1 MERAAVGSSAGFVQ
15 PGTPTNS
22 FTSKNEP
29 GEGRAKHHLN
39 HIFRSTAQRGRF
51 LCAAALGPAWPMAL
65 GPAQAAAPSLCV
77 LEASS
82 SSVLTGEL
90 TTWEDNSDTP
100 RARVWVKLESLEQE
114 GPWWGQGI
122 QQHQHPSRAR
132 SPHPAQPR
140 GSAKS
145 SQTCVCLF
153 VWAARALLR
162 VRGFPLVLRELEAYS
177 AEIGTAHLVT
187 AGK

>member
-29 GEGRAKHHLN
+29 GESRAKHHLN
-39 HIFRSTAQRGRF
+39 HIFRSTAQRGSF

-65 GPAQAAAPSLCV
+65 GPAQAAAPSSCV

-82 SSVLTGEL
+82 SGVLTGEL

-100 RARVWVKLESLEQE
+100 RARVQVRLESLEQE

-122 QQHQHPSRAR
+122 QQHQHPSTGLGQELADVRVLVCVGSEGIAPCQGLPAR
-132 SPHPAQPR
+132 PP
-140 GSAKS
+140 
-145 SQTCVCLF
+145 
-153 VWAARALLR
+153 
-162 VRGFPLVLRELEAYS
+162 
-177 AEIGTAHLVT
+177 
-187 AGK
+187 